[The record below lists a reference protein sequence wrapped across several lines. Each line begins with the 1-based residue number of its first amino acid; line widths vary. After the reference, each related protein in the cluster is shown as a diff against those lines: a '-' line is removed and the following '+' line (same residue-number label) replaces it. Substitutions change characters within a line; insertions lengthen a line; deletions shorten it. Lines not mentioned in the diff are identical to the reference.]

1 MVGTPLWV
9 EGGKKEWV
17 TGSGPGCGTHSH
29 PAWPIFH
36 GVYLLIAHFL
46 LGWVCVSPPQGEAS
60 VGGEALVTSGTHTEM
75 GGQRGE
81 GGGVRSQSLPSGLG

>member
-1 MVGTPLWV
+1 MWDPN
-9 EGGKKEWV
+9 
-17 TGSGPGCGTHSH
+17 H

-36 GVYLLIAHFL
+36 GVYLLMAHFL

-75 GGQRGE
+75 GGQRG
-81 GGGVRSQSLPSGLG
+81 GRWSKKPVSALRTGVTPERLRSSSLDPNTPPSNTACP